1 MTERHIE
8 LWIAVHDIMQSP
20 KTIHIYTVVIFM
32 TKFVFYLR
40 PVDGKVLMWMRLP
53 FLSCGST
60 SGQRSASNWMM
71 RLWVLPQV
79 TRILRLYSWITHVC
93 SQGMESH
100 RFWCLQSIRL
110 ARALQRGSLFA
121 PIPCGTYWKCLQF
134 ELACWLRWLACLRK
148 AG

>member
-20 KTIHIYTVVIFM
+20 KTIYIYTVVIFM
-32 TKFVFYLR
+32 TKFVLYLR
-40 PVDGKVLMWMRLP
+40 PCGWGCRFCPVVQH
-53 FLSCGST
+53 GST
-60 SGQRSASNWMM
+60 SCQRSASNWMM

-93 SQGMESH
+93 NQGMESH

-110 ARALQRGSLFA
+110 ARALQRGSLFV